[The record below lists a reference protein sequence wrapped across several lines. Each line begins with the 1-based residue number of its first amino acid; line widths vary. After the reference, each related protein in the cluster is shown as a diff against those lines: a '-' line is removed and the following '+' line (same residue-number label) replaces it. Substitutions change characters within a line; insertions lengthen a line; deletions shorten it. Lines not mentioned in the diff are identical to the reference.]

1 MIKKALK
8 ITIFLMFVLLLF
20 SSCARNVENCKFLP
34 KIELESQK
42 KSESSD
48 EKTDSK
54 QKLKNMLENRKT
66 EAHIT
71 CNF

>member
-1 MIKKALK
+1 MIKKTLK
-8 ITIFLMFVLLLF
+8 ITIFFTFVLLLF
-20 SSCARNVENCKFLP
+20 SSCAKKVEDCKFLP

-42 KSESSD
+42 NSESSD

-54 QKLKNMLENRKT
+54 EKLKNMLENRKT

-71 CNF
+71 CKF